1 MYFSSAEWGRTMRI
15 ALATA
20 LFLVVQS
27 LSACSG
33 GGAGGVFK
41 PAGPTREELAAALER
56 VHPGHPVA
64 TAEVHQCQEGTID
77 GKAVQVCGFCFVAA
91 GVAYSDN
98 AFQGGSYLEAVRK
111 TGSAVFHRAMSVDQP
126 DVQPAS
132 GQRGVWMVSDLQ
144 LDDGRKT
151 ASLSDEQM
159 SRVGYQRRPG
169 FRTFIAWTISNADND
184 PLGGNVSADV
194 AAKFGSDAKL
204 RAETAALVDGC
215 ANARPQPRAVPASGQ
230 QPKQVRNADRI

>member
-1 MYFSSAEWGRTMRI
+1 MGANMRI

-20 LFLVVQS
+20 LLLVVQS

-41 PAGPTREELAAALER
+41 PAGPTREELSAALER
-56 VHPGHPVA
+56 IHPGHPVV
-64 TAEVHQCQEGTID
+64 TAQVDQCQEGRVD
-77 GKAVQVCGFCFVAA
+77 GKVVQVCGFCFVAA

-98 AFQGGSYLEAVRK
+98 TFERGSYLEEVRK

-126 DVQPAS
+126 GVEPAP
-132 GQRGVWMVSDLQ
+132 GQRGVWLVSNLR

-151 ASLSDEQM
+151 ASLSDAQM
-159 SRVGYQRRPG
+159 SQAGYQRRPG
-169 FRTFIAWTISNADND
+169 FRSFIAWTISSADDD

-194 AAKFGSDAKL
+194 VAKFAADAKL

-215 ANARPQPRAVPASGQ
+215 ADVREQPRAPASGQ
-230 QPKQVRNADRI
+230 QAKQTRNADRT